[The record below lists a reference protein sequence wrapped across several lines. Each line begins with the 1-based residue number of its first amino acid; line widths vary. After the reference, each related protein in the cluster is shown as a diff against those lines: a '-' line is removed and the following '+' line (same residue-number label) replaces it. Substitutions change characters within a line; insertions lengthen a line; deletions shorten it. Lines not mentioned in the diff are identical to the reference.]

1 MQDRQDCQYKEGDY
15 VLIERA
21 VGRPSRLNTLRRGP
35 FKIVRIQNRN
45 VIVLDLVTNIEQPP
59 VDIDRLVPFY
69 YNSTVINP
77 EVVAAK
83 DKDMFIVEEIKEH
96 RKLRNNKYDI
106 LVKWLGYDNPEDITC
121 EPVSNYKHVVLLNL
135 KVYIYIIIIIM

>member
-1 MQDRQDCQYKEGDY
+1 MSIQYKEGDY

-21 VGRPSRLNTLRRGP
+21 VGRPSRLNTLRKGP
-35 FKIVRIQNRN
+35 FKIVRVQ
-45 VIVLDLVTNIEQPP
+45 DLVTNVEQPP

-106 LVKWLGYDNPEDITC
+106 FVKWLGYDNPEDIT
-121 EPVSNYKHVVLLNL
+121 
-135 KVYIYIIIIIM
+135 

>member
-1 MQDRQDCQYKEGDY
+1 MQDRLDCQYKEGDY

-45 VIVLDLVTNIEQPP
+45 VIVQDLVTVTNVEQPP
-59 VDIDRLVPFY
+59 VGIDRVVPFY
-69 YNSTVINP
+69 YNSTIINP
-77 EVVAAK
+77 EIVAAK

-106 LVKWLGYDNPEDITC
+106 LVK
-121 EPVSNYKHVVLLNL
+121 
-135 KVYIYIIIIIM
+135 